1 MKIIKIISIFILVSF
16 FSLILWSFLYSPTR
30 EVTPMYS
37 WLSFAAD
44 LPYSDKTVSLT
55 LGKNQTEAQLT
66 IDSNDQEKPV
76 YYSLTNLGV
85 KTIKPRVIING
96 QDWFSDEAIL
106 GSALK
111 NLDKD
116 TATNQE
122 KVLAVFK
129 FITDNQLHWY
139 TPLYGTSY

>member
-55 LGKNQTEAQLT
+55 IGKNQTDAQLT
-66 IDSNDQEKPV
+66 IDSNDQEKLV
-76 YYSLTNLGV
+76 YYSLTNLGIRA
-85 KTIKPRVIING
+85 IKPQAIMNG
-96 QDWFSDEAIL
+96 HDWFSDEAIL

-111 NLDKD
+111 NLDNN

-122 KVLAVFK
+122 KVLAIFK
-129 FITDNQLHWY
+129 FVTDNQYHWK
-139 TPLYGTSY
+139 TP